1 MKSSNIILTMLLV
14 AFISIS
20 ATIGVSKLS
29 ERSTSQVVI
38 VKSDLKSL
46 ITEMN
51 IYYAKDYR
59 VVFMVSQGWVP
70 GHDYGGGSSLGK
82 ATPVIVIM
90 EK

>member
-1 MKSSNIILTMLLV
+1 MKTSNVILTILLV
-14 AFISIS
+14 AFLSIS

-38 VKSDLKSL
+38 VKTDPISL

-51 IYYAKDYR
+51 KYYAKDYR
-59 VVFMVSQGWVP
+59 VVFMVSQGWVA
-70 GHDYGGGSSLGK
+70 GHYYSSQSGK
-82 ATPVIVIM
+82 TTPVIVIM

>member
-1 MKSSNIILTMLLV
+1 MKSSNIILTLLLV

-46 ITEMN
+46 ISEMN
-51 IYYAKDYR
+51 TYYAKDYR
-59 VVFMVSQGWVP
+59 VVFMVSQGWIS
-70 GHDYGGGSSLGK
+70 GYDSHESTAGK
-82 ATPVIVIM
+82 TTPVIVIM